1 MNKKGQSFDFEEIIK
16 LIIIVPILIV
26 FMGAIIGV
34 ISQIGKDNCPT
45 CEDCSIY
52 KDNVTN
58 LSDQLEIC
66 KNQSIETIYVNQ
78 TIEVPVVKYVEKP
91 VYQDSTPSIIIISLS
106 FILSIFL
113 TVHLFKIEIKLPK
126 EIEEKIKHYDNWI
139 IRLKWISVG
148 VSVLI
153 LIKLITILWKLF

>member
-16 LIIIVPILIV
+16 LIIVVPILIV
-26 FMGAIIGV
+26 FLGAMIGV

-52 KDNVTN
+52 KNNITN
-58 LSDQLEIC
+58 ISEQLEIC
-66 KNQSIETIYVNQ
+66 KNQSKEIVYINQ
-78 TIEVPVVKYVEKP
+78 TIEIPVTKYVDKP
-91 VYQDSTPSIIIISLS
+91 VYQDSVPSIIIISIS
-106 FILSIFL
+106 FLLSIFL
-113 TVHLFKIEIKLPK
+113 TINLFKIEIKLPK
-126 EIEEKIKHYDNWI
+126 EIEEKIKHYDKWI

-153 LIKLITILWKLF
+153 LIKIITILWKLF